1 LSAVVRPSKG
11 APASDLLS
19 RIRAEIDERRE
30 QLRPALEEY
39 ERLLSAAEA
48 IGLDLTGTA
57 ASARGSR
64 RPAQRKPVAAKVPS
78 GRAAQRKVAAGSASA
93 AVAVAQAEPDAQTAQ
108 MRPRARGKRGSAA
121 GAIVRASSPERPTR
135 ASSGAAPNKGAKRD
149 AAQQAI
155 VAALEHGSHTV
166 AELGVVTAM
175 SGASIREG
183 LRRLAKAGTVRR
195 AKRDGDGK
203 AAYALSAAAGV

>member
-1 LSAVVRPSKG
+1 LSAVVRPSRG

-30 QLRPALEEY
+30 QLRPAQEEY

-48 IGLDLTGTA
+48 MSLDLTGAA

-64 RPAQRKPVAAKVPS
+64 RPAQRKPAAAKAPS
-78 GRAAQRKVAAGSASA
+78 ARAPERKIAAGSAPA
-93 AVAVAQAEPDAQTAQ
+93 AVAVAQAEPEAQTAQ
-108 MRPRARGKRGSAA
+108 MRPRARGRRGSAA

-135 ASSGAAPNKGAKRD
+135 ASGAGLKKDAKRD

-183 LRRLAKAGTVRR
+183 LRRLAKAGAVRR